1 MKADVDFQ
9 VQGSALLV
17 LVLPGKPIDL
27 ASNLFLETWSSSCV
41 NSCSKHKTSGRVGV
55 SDSGWA
61 NRLKKKGLEKS
72 GVWKGEEYPFIIDE
86 SPVLICC

>member
-1 MKADVDFQ
+1 M
-9 VQGSALLV
+9 
-17 LVLPGKPIDL
+17 
-27 ASNLFLETWSSSCV
+27 

-61 NRLKKKGLEKS
+61 NRLKKKGLEES
-72 GVWKGEEYPFIIDE
+72 GVWKGEAYPFIIDD